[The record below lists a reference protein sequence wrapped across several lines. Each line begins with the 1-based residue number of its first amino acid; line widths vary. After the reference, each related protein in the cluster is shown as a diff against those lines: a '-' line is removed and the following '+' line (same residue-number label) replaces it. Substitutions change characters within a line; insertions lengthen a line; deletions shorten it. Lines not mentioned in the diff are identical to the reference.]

1 MPGSGMNA
9 AHRSNAAGR
18 LCFVMSQAAFA
29 LLSLFAMGLDAQSG
43 PLRVERRL
51 VIQDVP
57 IDATPVGSGYPVIV
71 SQRGD
76 AAFQSGTGPDVA
88 ISVVDSVGRVLA
100 RFGRSGAGPGE
111 FRLPE
116 PIAFIG
122 DSIVIFDQ
130 ALHRFSVWSR
140 KGALL
145 REVTATLGVAP
156 VLVAGRF
163 AYGVRV
169 GTTGVEAIVRWEWET
184 NKGLSTI
191 LDRSSADFDA
201 MFPRTAPG
209 TTYSRPVLG
218 LSYDRIVVGNAQ
230 TFSFLRPG
238 ATPLHINYD
247 RRPVFPTKARIDR
260 IVDKAVN
267 QSRGPLPKPD
277 PASLRSG
284 LSKVQQPFFSFLS
297 PLHVDDTGNIW
308 TMSIAGDSAEVLVV
322 EREGKEQP
330 KTAAIGCPGFMGR
343 WSKSG
348 NWLAVVCD
356 NDSPSSDTDAIMQL
370 YRVSYS
376 KK

>member
-1 MPGSGMNA
+1 MPGSEKHA
-9 AHRSNAAGR
+9 AHRSRSTGR
-18 LCFVMSQAAFA
+18 SFFIISQAAFA
-29 LLSLFAMGLDAQSG
+29 LLSLFAVGLDAQSG

-51 VIQDVP
+51 VIKDAP
-57 IDATPVGSGYPVIV
+57 IDATPVGSSYQVIV

-88 ISVVDSVGRVLA
+88 ISVVDSVGGILA

-122 DSIVIFDQ
+122 DSIVIFDL

-140 KGALL
+140 KGVLL
-145 REVTATLGVAP
+145 REVTATIGVAP

-169 GTTGVEAIVRWEWET
+169 GATGVEAIVRWAWET

-191 LDRSSADFDA
+191 LDRSNAEFDA

-218 LSYDRIVVGNAQ
+218 LSAGRIVVGNAQ

-238 ATPLHINYD
+238 ATPLHIKFD
-247 RRPVFPTKARIDR
+247 RKPVFPSKARIDR

-284 LSKVQQPFFSFLS
+284 LSKVQQPFFSYLS
-297 PLHVDDTGNIW
+297 PLYVDDTGNIW

-322 EREGKEQP
+322 EQEGQP

-343 WSKSG
+343 WSRAG
-348 NWLAVVCD
+348 DWLVVMCD

-370 YRVSYS
+370 YRVSYPN
-376 KK
+376 K